1 MGLKNGIV
9 LTLGDVMVARHTLGP
24 YAVNAYELVC
34 RKTGQGILIDAPQ
47 GIDTV
52 RFQAPLKALVLTHTH
67 VDHIQGL
74 QSLVDK
80 TGIPV
85 WVQAL
90 DAPRLPVNPDLV
102 LQDDQDLAVGSLT
115 GRVLHTPGHTPGSLC
130 LRFGQ
135 VLFSGDTL
143 FPNGPGRTET
153 PAAFRQILASLT
165 QKIFT
170 LPDTVLVFP
179 GHGPPTNVGYE
190 RTAFEA
196 FLRRG
201 VPENMCGDVA
211 WSA

>member
-1 MGLKNGIV
+1 MGLKNGV
-9 LTLGDVMVARHTLGP
+9 LLTLGDVIVARHTLGP

-34 RKTGQGILIDAPQ
+34 RKTGQGLLIDAPQ

-52 RFQAPLKALVLTHTH
+52 GFQAPLKAVVLTHTH
-67 VDHIQGL
+67 ADHTQGL
-74 QSLVDK
+74 KSLVDK

-90 DAPRLPVNPDLV
+90 DAPGLRVNPDLL

-115 GRVLHTPGHTPGSLC
+115 VRVLHTPGHTQGSLC
-130 LRFGQ
+130 LWFGH

-143 FPNGPGRTET
+143 FPNGPGRTEN
-153 PAAFRQILASLT
+153 PAAFRHILESLT
-165 QKIFT
+165 RKIFT

-190 RTAFEA
+190 RAAFEA

-201 VPENMCGDVA
+201 VPEDLCGDVV